1 MSTRDRI
8 IETAQRLFSENG
20 VTNVRSRDISAALAI
35 SNGNLT
41 YHFPTIESLVEA
53 IFDQMLQE
61 SSSQVGS
68 LDSGGRDLITYM
80 RLIEWFASFQAR
92 YGFFYKDLLELIRNY
107 PRLASR
113 YRSIISVRSE
123 QGRELLG
130 RLQQAGV
137 LSLTLSHERLQR
149 LQAAISMTMT
159 YWQAHAEVAVDECS
173 ALSPEGMPAQVLSL
187 LEPYLTAI
195 GAEQRDAF
203 IQSRDSLTG
212 IEGYKS

>member
-92 YGFFYKDLLELIRNY
+92 
-107 PRLASR
+107 
-113 YRSIISVRSE
+113 
-123 QGRELLG
+123 
-130 RLQQAGV
+130 
-137 LSLTLSHERLQR
+137 
-149 LQAAISMTMT
+149 
-159 YWQAHAEVAVDECS
+159 AVDECS